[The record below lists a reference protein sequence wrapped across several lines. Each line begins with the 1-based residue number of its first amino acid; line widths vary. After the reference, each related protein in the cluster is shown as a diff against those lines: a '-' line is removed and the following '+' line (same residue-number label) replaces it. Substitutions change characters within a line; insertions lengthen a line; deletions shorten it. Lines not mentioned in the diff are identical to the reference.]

1 MTADR
6 VWRDVHRDEPAG
18 HPGWSN
24 WLRIDI
30 TDEAV
35 EWQARELFLL
45 GKSSFMVRESPL
57 YALRWED
64 LPRYFQ
70 ENFRQQARGYL
81 QRVVEHLRVEMC
93 DSVKLVEAMDGLFA
107 REWEPIPESREAY

>member
-1 MTADR
+1 MTDR

-18 HPGWSN
+18 HAGWSN
-24 WLRIDI
+24 WLRIDVP
-30 TDEAV
+30 DEAV

-45 GKSSFMVRESPL
+45 GKSSFMVKETAVLAS
-57 YALRWED
+57 LRWED
-64 LPRYFQ
+64 LPDYLRD
-70 ENFRQQARGYL
+70 NFRRQARDYL
-81 QRVVEHLRVEMC
+81 RLVVEHLRVEMC